1 MYWNIGIAIFGAI
14 AAVVAIIISLV
25 FGNEKNE
32 QNEKKIKQICKLFA
46 VVGAVLCLFG
56 LSFKIVP
63 TGYTGVRTTFGQIS
77 NKTVPTGFN
86 FKIPF
91 VQQIQLVNNKQQDIK
106 FNKDKISG
114 ETMEKTPVYA
124 ENIIVTYQINPEKS
138 AWIYTNVSDPSALIE
153 QAMVSSAVKAAMIE
167 LDTQNVTNRSVI
179 EPLIKEKLNQSLAD
193 KYGEETVTV
202 MKIVIN
208 GMDFEDSYN
217 NAIAEK
223 SIAQQT
229 YEKQKIEND
238 TAIEKAEA
246 DKKVAIANAEAQ
258 AEAKRIAAQAEADAN
273 EKISASLND
282 EVLQSKFYDKWNGEL
297 PQVMGENAVIAD
309 IGQGKPQQ

>member
-14 AAVVAIIISLV
+14 TAVVAIVISLV
-25 FGNEKNE
+25 FGNGKNE
-32 QNEKKIKQICKLFA
+32 QNEKKVKQICKLFA

-282 EVLQSKFYDKWNGEL
+282 DVLQSKFYDKWNGEL